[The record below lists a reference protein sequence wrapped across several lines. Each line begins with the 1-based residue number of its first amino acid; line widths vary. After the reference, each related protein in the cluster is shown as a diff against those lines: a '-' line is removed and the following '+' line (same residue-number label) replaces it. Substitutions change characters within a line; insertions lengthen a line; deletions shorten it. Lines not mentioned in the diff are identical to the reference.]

1 MTRSVLITTSGIG
14 NRLGELTR
22 FTNKSLVAVGDK
34 PAISRIIELYPK
46 DTRFVVTI
54 GYQAVMVRE
63 FLEIA
68 YPHKIF
74 DFVYVDKFDGPGS
87 SLGFSMLQ
95 ASRLLQTPFVFHA
108 SDTLLAEPIPDA
120 SSNWLGGFVGNGAAE
135 YTSFDCRGE
144 VVVNTHPKGQDNF
157 DYLYIGVAG
166 IHSYAEFWEALN
178 EAYSENPFDS
188 SLNDITAIQNLIENQ
203 HRFELK
209 LFQEW
214 EDIGN
219 VKSLS
224 KARDKFPRELETLEK
239 NDEDIFKIQ
248 ESVVKYFASK
258 DVCSKRIERG
268 KLLYPAVP
276 TITTYNSHYYRYAY
290 VEGKIASDGINSHL
304 FTDLLE
310 WANINIWRKKVS
322 GISKDEFQKRCLA
335 FYFDKTDERVRQYF
349 KKTGHVDGNQS
360 INGLK
365 VPTMA
370 AIILMLQEEEFGL
383 GHPSVIHGDFIL
395 DNIIKT
401 EKDFVAI
408 DWRQD
413 FAGLIETGDLYYDL
427 AKLNHSLTMNH
438 RQLKLG
444 KYKCKV
450 AELDIQVDII
460 RQPELV
466 ECEKVLEEF
475 VKVQGFNMRKVKL
488 LTALVWINMSP
499 LHAHPLD
506 IFLFN
511 FGKQRIWEILNE
523 E

>member
-34 PAISRIIELYPK
+34 PAISRIIELYPE

-54 GYQAVMVRE
+54 GYQGLMVKE

-68 YPHKIF
+68 YPRKTF
-74 DFVYVDKFDGPGS
+74 EFVSVGNFDGPGS

-95 ASRLLQTPFVFHA
+95 AAKLLETPFVFHA
-108 SDTLLAEPIPDA
+108 SDTLLTVPVPDA
-120 SSNWLGGFVGNGAAE
+120 STNWLGGFIGKGAAE

-144 VVVNTHPKGQDNF
+144 VVAKTHPKGQDNF

-166 IHSYAEFWEALN
+166 IHSHLEFWDALRRAHN
-178 EAYSENPFDS
+178 KNPLDS
-188 SLNDITAIQNLIENQ
+188 SLNDITAIQDLIENH

-219 VKSLS
+219 IKSLS
-224 KARDKFPRELETLEK
+224 KARISFPRELETLEK
-239 NDEDIFKIQ
+239 NNEDIFRIQ
-248 ESVVKYFASK
+248 DNVIKYFADK
-258 DVCSKRIERG
+258 EICSKRIQRG

-276 TITTYNSHYYRYAY
+276 IISSHNSHYYRYAF
-290 VEGKIASDGINSHL
+290 VDGKIASDGINQEVFSEI
-304 FTDLLE
+304 LE
-310 WANINIWRKKVS
+310 WANSNIWSKKFFGVS
-322 GISKDEFQKRCLA
+322 KNEFQQKCHA
-335 FYFDKTDERVRQYF
+335 FYFEKTAERAKQYF
-349 KKTGHVDGNQS
+349 SKTGHVDGNQS
-360 INGLK
+360 INGME

-370 AIILMLQEEEFGL
+370 EIMNKLNDEELEL
-383 GHPSVIHGDFIL
+383 GYQSVIHGDFIL
-395 DNIIKT
+395 DNILTT
-401 EKDFVAI
+401 EKGFLAI

-413 FAGLIETGDLYYDL
+413 FAGLLETGDLYYDL

-438 RQLKLG
+438 HQLKLG
-444 KYKCKV
+444 NYQCKV
-450 AELDIQVDII
+450 EELETQIQIV
-460 RQPELV
+460 RQPELLA
-466 ECEKVLEEF
+466 CEKVIEEF
-475 VKVQGFNMRKVKL
+475 VENNNLSLRKVKL
-488 LTALVWINMSP
+488 LTALIWINMSP

-511 FGKQRIWEILNE
+511 FGKLRIWEVLNE
-523 E
+523 D